1 MGFRTVVVSS
11 RCKCSYKNGYMVLQ
25 NTDIK
30 MVHLSE
36 IDSVIFETVAVSI
49 SGVLLSELCKKKVR
63 IIFCDERHLP
73 YSHLGQLCEDLF
85 NNLKKED
92 DGKKKQKIMFGQI
105 SYMTKYSN
113 NQTLLELQEKK

>member
-49 SGVLLSELCKKKVR
+49 SGVLLSEL
-63 IIFCDERHLP
+63 
-73 YSHLGQLCEDLF
+73 
-85 NNLKKED
+85 
-92 DGKKKQKIMFGQI
+92 
-105 SYMTKYSN
+105 
-113 NQTLLELQEKK
+113 

>member
-63 IIFCDERHLP
+63 ICNFRKNGMVIPESRNAIP
-73 YSHLGQLCEDLF
+73 E
-85 NNLKKED
+85 
-92 DGKKKQKIMFGQI
+92 
-105 SYMTKYSN
+105 
-113 NQTLLELQEKK
+113 QTE